1 MHKPFRRG
9 FLKTA
14 IAAVFALSTAPVM
27 AQSALP
33 DQPITLVVPFSAGG
47 ATDVVSRLVA
57 QRLSQRI
64 DRTVVIENVAGA
76 GGTIGAGRVAKSPPD
91 GTTLLMATI
100 STHVIN
106 PLSFSTIAYDPRKDF
121 TPVSLVVTVPNVV
134 LVHPSVEA
142 ESIEELTTL
151 LKANPGKFSY
161 GTSGVGT
168 PPHLSGELF
177 KSMTGVE
184 MNHIPYKGGGPAM
197 GDLLGGHI
205 PILFDVLSGAA
216 SHVRTGSA
224 RALAITTA
232 ERVESFPDLPTV
244 AESGLPGYETW
255 TWNAV
260 FGPAGMPDEIV
271 QELSRALQ
279 AVVAEEE
286 VQARLKDLSATPVG
300 STPEELA
307 ALVDSETKKW
317 APIIESTGGLKRD

>member
-9 FLKTA
+9 LLKAA
-14 IAAVFALSTAPVM
+14 IAATLALSLSPAM

-33 DQPITLVVPFSAGG
+33 DKPITLVVPFSAGG
-47 ATDVVSRLVA
+47 ATDVISRLVA
-57 QRLSQRI
+57 QKLSDRI
-64 DRTVVIENVAGA
+64 GRTVVIENVAGA
-76 GGTIGAGRVAKSPPD
+76 GGTIGAGRVAKSTSD

-134 LVHPSVEA
+134 LVHPS
-142 ESIEELTTL
+142 IEVQNIQELTAL

-197 GDLLGGHI
+197 GDLIGGHI

-216 SHVRTGSA
+216 SHVRAGSA

-232 ERVESFPDLPTV
+232 ERVESFSDLPTV

-279 AVVAEEE
+279 AVVAEDD
-286 VQARLKDLSATPVG
+286 VQARLLELSATPVG

-307 ALVDSETKKW
+307 QLVDSETKKW